1 MADEYAYKAATNLN
15 ISSGYSLSKVD
26 MTAMGMVAQTAI
38 ASWNSAKMDAIN
50 YQMQK
55 DNLRYQREAQAESR
69 RHQAFMTSMN
79 KENLKEALMSEKLA
93 LDIDQMKAEAKVRNE
108 AQAYNYNAAPN
119 IVRDIQRQM
128 LRQDMYQEREH
139 NARMQQVEVA
149 GVDAQ
154 RSQSILYEPNEPDP
168 LNQAAQFV
176 TQSLQIGDAAY
187 GRFTRGN

>member
-1 MADEYAYKAATNLN
+1 MPNYELAGGTGAP
-15 ISSGYSLSKVD
+15 SFSLSNVDKV
-26 MTAMGMVAQTAI
+26 AIGMVAQTAI

-50 YQMQK
+50 YRMQMDALK
-55 DNLRYQREAQAESR
+55 YQRAAQAESR

-93 LDIDQMKAEAKVRNE
+93 LDIDQMKAEAKVQNE
-108 AQAYNYNAAPN
+108 AQAYNYNAAPS

-128 LRQDMYQEREH
+128 LRQDMYQANEH
-139 NARMQQVEVA
+139 KARMQQVEVA

-154 RSQSILYEPNEPDP
+154 RSQSILYEPNKPDP
-168 LNQAAQFV
+168 LNQATQFV

-187 GRFTRGN
+187 GRFTKGN